1 MVKRV
6 LNSNANAW
14 KLYTF
19 EMSNDCNKEWKQ
31 TAPRHTASVCWT
43 ITATKLAIGKL
54 FYIVKI
60 TWFLVKLKV
69 WQISW
74 LVFSVYTQKMSNANA
89 RPTNWEAKIKQSN
102 ATKLPAKRKG
112 SLFLSPRAWVLCLAV
127 RLQFYC
133 MVSHRICMRDGLVLE
148 IVVSSAISAIAFLF
162 RLFVH
167 RSFFPLVWN
176 GLNYADC
183 IKDNAIWRLLMHN
196 RASFSVDVHKICS
209 PILSYSYLEPR
220 LFFPQL
226 SSHSDSR
233 LCLFLIM
240 FVFNK

>member
-112 SLFLSPRAWVLCLAV
+112 SLFCISQSLSAMFGCSIAILLHGLTSNLHAQWFSAGDCGEQRDFCD
-127 RLQFYC
+127 C
-133 MVSHRICMRDGLVLE
+133 VSLSFVC
-148 IVVSSAISAIAFLF
+148 SS
-162 RLFVH
+162 
-167 RSFFPLVWN
+167 
-176 GLNYADC
+176 
-183 IKDNAIWRLLMHN
+183 
-196 RASFSVDVHKICS
+196 
-209 PILSYSYLEPR
+209 
-220 LFFPQL
+220 
-226 SSHSDSR
+226 
-233 LCLFLIM
+233 
-240 FVFNK
+240 

>member
-133 MVSHRICMRDGLVLE
+133 MVSHRICMRNGLVLE

-167 RSFFPLVWN
+167 RSFFP
-176 GLNYADC
+176 
-183 IKDNAIWRLLMHN
+183 
-196 RASFSVDVHKICS
+196 
-209 PILSYSYLEPR
+209 PR
-220 LFFPQL
+220 LE
-226 SSHSDSR
+226 R
-233 LCLFLIM
+233 IKLCGLHQRQCYMAPFDAQQGLFLRWCPQNMLADSLIFLPRTATLFSSTLFAFGLSVM
-240 FVFNK
+240 FVFNNVRFQ